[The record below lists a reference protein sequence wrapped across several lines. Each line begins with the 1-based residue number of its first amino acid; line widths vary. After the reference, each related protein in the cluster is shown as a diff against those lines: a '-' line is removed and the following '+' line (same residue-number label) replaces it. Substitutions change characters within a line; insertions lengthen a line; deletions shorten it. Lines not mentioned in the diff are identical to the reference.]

1 MDTKNL
7 NNVSKTNVL
16 TPKSGSVIVSGP
28 QASVAQLD
36 RASVF
41 GTEPKSTQ
49 PTDFK
54 QLTNFKKSDSPG
66 NSLTRFELPVELQ
79 NIIVQ
84 WDNLPQHVKET
95 IQMLVETSG
104 KKSNKTL

>member
-1 MDTKNL
+1 VDTKNL

-54 QLTNFKKSDSPG
+54 ELTNFKKSDSPG
-66 NSLTRFELPVELQ
+66 NSLTR
-79 NIIVQ
+79 
-84 WDNLPQHVKET
+84 DNLPQHVKET

>member
-1 MDTKNL
+1 MTA
-7 NNVSKTNVL
+7 
-16 TPKSGSVIVSGP
+16 KSVSVIVPKP

-66 NSLTRFELPVELQ
+66 NSLTLFELPVELK

-84 WDNLPQHVKET
+84 WDDLPEHIKQT
-95 IQMLVETSG
+95 IGMLVDTAG
-104 KKSNKTL
+104 KKSNNIL

>member
-1 MDTKNL
+1 MGFKN
-7 NNVSKTNVL
+7 SKTNVL
-16 TPKSGSVIVSGP
+16 TPKSGSAIVPKP

-54 QLTNFKKSDSPG
+54 ELANFKKSDSPG

-95 IQMLVETSG
+95 IQ
-104 KKSNKTL
+104 